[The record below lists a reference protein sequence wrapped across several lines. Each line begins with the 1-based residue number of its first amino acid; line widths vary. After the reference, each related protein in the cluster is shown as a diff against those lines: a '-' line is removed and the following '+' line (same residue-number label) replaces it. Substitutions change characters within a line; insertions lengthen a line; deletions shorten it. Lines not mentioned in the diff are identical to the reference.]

1 MFVQVIRGHVSD
13 PAQLRA
19 ANERWLRDLAPGAEG
34 WLGATIGVSA
44 QGEFVALARFESEEA
59 ARRNS
64 ERPEQDAWWSET
76 AKLFDG
82 DITFSESTD
91 VVAEVIGN
99 PDEAGFVQVMQG
111 RGTDTARAQ
120 ELMREHSAEWASF
133 RPDILANLSLAHAD
147 GAYTVAIYFTSEAEA
162 REGERKEPPP
172 ELQEQ
177 MAEMEK
183 LSLGEPEF
191 IDLKDPWISSPS

>member
-13 PAQLRA
+13 PAQVRA
-19 ANERWLRDLAPGAEG
+19 ANERWLRDLAPGADG

-99 PDEAGFVQVMQG
+99 PDEAGFVQVMRG

-133 RPDILANLSLAHAD
+133 RPDILANLSIAHPD
-147 GAYTVAIYFTSEAEA
+147 DAYTVAIYFTSEAEA

-172 ELQEQ
+172 ELKEQ
-177 MAEMEK
+177 MAEMET

-191 IDLKDPWISSPS
+191 IDLTDPWISSPS

>member
-13 PAQLRA
+13 PAQVRA
-19 ANERWLRDLAPGAEG
+19 ANERWLRDLAPGADG

-99 PDEAGFVQVMQG
+99 PDEAGFVQVMRG

-133 RPDILANLSLAHAD
+133 RPDILANLSIAHPD
-147 GAYTVAIYFTSEAEA
+147 DAYTVAIYFTSEAEA

-172 ELQEQ
+172 ELKEQ
-177 MAEMEK
+177 MAEMET
-183 LSLGEPEF
+183 LSLGEHEF
-191 IDLKDPWISSPS
+191 IDLTDPWISSPS